1 MTMIDAPDQAVQR
14 AMHYDATLEEVIAGI
29 GQAVA
34 SPAAGTSPAQ
44 SAQPVWAKAAPAEA
58 HRRRATGRASP
69 RKRAGA
75 IGP

>member
-34 SPAAGTSPAQ
+34 SPAGGVLLAQTQSPYLKQ
-44 SAQPVWAKAAPAEA
+44 
-58 HRRRATGRASP
+58 
-69 RKRAGA
+69 
-75 IGP
+75 